1 MVAVDAVGPAGGA
14 GTAFA
19 TLTGTWTHVN
29 NGNGIVVGV
38 TIFTGSDTTTAVS
51 YGGVALSKIGFS
63 FTGTVTQS
71 GGISFWGRIGGLP
84 TGSNTVSV
92 TTTDTNNKNAGSISF
107 SAAGSFGTAFLANSG
122 NAAVTSLAVTV
133 NGTHTGGLI
142 VTAACHGASTTWG
155 LTGGTLQFH
164 HDTSSTAASDNIGGG
179 TAVSTGGGANQTI
192 TWTNTASDEFG
203 IVAVEVLPAS
213 GGSPSQGFPPAQ
225 RPGPLSSRLGPGTP
239 FAQPRGAEAPAGGG
253 ASAIGLADPAGVIDA
268 LAVSAAAPLGDVA
281 GATEALS
288 AAAAVPVA
296 DVTGAIDSLSVTVSA
311 PLADA
316 AGAVESSTA
325 TVTASLADVAGAAD
339 APVVSAALAVA
350 DVAAAID
357 TVAVSQPIPQADVA
371 AAIDALAVTSSA
383 PLADVAG
390 AVEILS
396 VSTTENF
403 TDAAGAVDTISVAL
417 QAAYADAAG
426 AVDTLAATAAVALPE
441 QAGAVDALAAAAAV
455 PLLEVTGAADTIA
468 VVVGNVVAWPETG
481 AAVDSLAVTA
491 SAALSDVAG
500 AAEALTVTSSAGLA
514 DVAGVTDSL
523 VVVTGTAVPLADAA
537 GAVDALQVAVSVPL
551 SDSAAAVELLVP
563 VVTLA
568 FSDLAG
574 TVEFFHAF
582 TGVVLPPR
590 EVWQLQSEVR
600 WRAGPLAARW
610 GAQPETGRWRA
621 EMSHARW
628 AAQPEPARWRIKMTA
643 FDPIAALSEENIPIR
658 WTSDLDGTVI
668 DPTALVCQ
676 YALPVSSGN
685 PASPAQPVT
694 WFTGT
699 WLTGGTGKGF
709 VQLCP
714 TGPGST
720 GPTLVVGQR
729 YDVWGFIQGTPE
741 APKKYAGTVTVY

>member
-1 MVAVDAVGPAGGA
+1 MVAFD
-14 GTAFA
+14 AFA
-19 TLTGTWTHVN
+19 VSSSTFAGSGVAATWTHTCGAGASALYVGVN
-29 NGNGIVVGV
+29 IGNADADSGHTVTATYNGISM
-38 TIFTGSDTTTAVS
+38 T
-51 YGGVALSKIGFS
+51 ALSPGQSVSATVLTGASGFVKV
-63 FTGTVTQS
+63 F
-71 GGISFWGRIGGLP
+71 RLANPP
-84 TGSNTVSV
+84 TGSAFTISVSASG
-92 TTTDTNNKNAGSISF
+92 TTSALGGVSIS
-107 SAAGSFGTAFLANSG
+107 
-122 NAAVTSLAVTV
+122 V
-133 NGTHTGGLI
+133 
-142 VTAACHGASTTWG
+142 
-155 LTGGTLQFH
+155 
-164 HDTSSTAASDNIGGG
+164 
-179 TAVSTGGGANQTI
+179 TGGGAEGTLSPSFNANTTTGSPTVTGTTVGGLCLAFVAFGSGGM
-192 TWTNTASDEFG
+192 TWSAGTERAEADQNNSSGAGNVSGATLASPGGTATFTFTYPLDSFG
-203 IVAVEVLPAS
+203 VIAFEVLSAASSPPTRPMIPPGRRSPATL
-213 GGSPSQGFPPAQ
+213 GRMAPRPSAD
-225 RPGPLSSRLGPGTP
+225 
-239 FAQPRGAEAPAGGG
+239 APAGG
-253 ASAIGLADPAGVIDA
+253 ASAIGVADAAGAIDA

-396 VSTTENF
+396 VSTAENF

-551 SDSAAAVELLVP
+551 GDSAAAVELLAP